1 MHKGEILHR
10 TPEDCDSLDALEIV
24 EEFNALLKEVKGIY
38 EENEIIRRESDDK
51 ILDLLHYAELHENLN
66 ASAGFRVYK
75 LMADVRRERR
85 RCKNENELLE
95 PLLEFVKANPKLLND
110 VGTLLGRLRGTKR
123 CIDQRVYT
131 TRTDVI

>member
-24 EEFNALLKEVKGIY
+24 EEFNRLLKEVVAVFD
-38 EENEIIRRESDDK
+38 ENETIRKESEDAL
-51 ILDLLHYAELHENLN
+51 LDLLHYAELHENLN
-66 ASAGFRVYK
+66 ACEGYRVYK
-75 LMADVRRERR
+75 QIADARRERR
-85 RCKNENELLE
+85 RCKNENELLQ

>member
-10 TPEDCDSLDALEIV
+10 TPEDCDSLDALEII

-75 LMADVRRERR
+75 QIADVRRERR
-85 RCKNENELLE
+85 RCKNENELLQ
-95 PLLEFVKANPKLLND
+95 PLLEFVKSNPKLLND
-110 VGTLLGRLRGTKR
+110 ISALLGKLRGTR
-123 CIDQRVYT
+123 RRIDQRAYT
-131 TRTDVI
+131 ARTDVI